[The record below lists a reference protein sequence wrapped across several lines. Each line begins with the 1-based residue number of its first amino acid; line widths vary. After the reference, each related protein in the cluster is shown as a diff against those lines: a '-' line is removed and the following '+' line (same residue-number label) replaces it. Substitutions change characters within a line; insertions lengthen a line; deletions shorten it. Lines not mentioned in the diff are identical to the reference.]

1 VEPEGE
7 EPAAGPGQG
16 GGRAP
21 HQHRLAH
28 RGGQSG
34 KSLPSGVWR
43 SFFGGVAH
51 GLGVA

>member
-21 HQHRLAH
+21 YQHRLAH

-34 KSLPSGVWR
+34 KPLLPGVWR
-43 SFFGGVAH
+43 SSLVGCAVSH
-51 GLGVA
+51 W